1 MRNSNKKKPKLKYI
15 GTYTACVFLIYSGLA
30 QAKKK
35 YEFDPSLINSSD
47 GKVSIDIF
55 NEEPFPA
62 GTYIVDIFLN
72 GDYRITQP
80 VEFVKTEY
88 SNNEISPCLDE
99 KLLLNLGVKKDLA
112 KNAGKCATKNKQ
124 WTITH
129 NLYEQSL
136 SVNIAESDLDK
147 IIDGVAPKILWD
159 DGIPSI
165 FLNYR
170 ANTSTIN
177 SKKNNDSQNYAH
189 LDLTPGLNF
198 GPWRVRNTTFF
209 NYTSTGESKW
219 QNVNNYLERG
229 LKEIDSQLIIGDFLT
244 KNNLFYS
251 SSLRG
256 VALSTDESM
265 IPGRLR
271 NNSPV
276 IRGVAKSQAHVEV
289 EYNGYIIYAKTVDA
303 GIFEFDDLPDVGS
316 EGTYKVTVYESDGTK
331 NIIMIPFIQAPLS
344 LKKGFSTYSINL
356 GRYRGNSFKEIG
368 PTIFDAS
375 YSYGIN
381 EYVTLSTSLQFSD
394 IYEAYAAGLSFSLGS
409 FGALSL
415 EGTNASAKEY
425 GDKKEVKNGSSVTL
439 KYSKDFQDIGTD
451 LYLANHSYN
460 SKNYRTLNDVY
471 EVLDSETVSDSNR
484 KNSTSI
490 GINKLVNDYGGL
502 RLSYNVDRYW
512 DGNKNKYF
520 DISFNGVFKGI
531 TYSLGYNE
539 NSDKYRKN
547 NHVFSASINVP
558 FRMDNDQ
565 FISTNYRY
573 NNGTSQGETHS
584 VGVSGTSLNNSLSW
598 YVNQRYN
605 NERYYGFSGNS
616 TLRHQYGYIGIGAS
630 TDRNS
635 NAYNADVGGGI
646 LYTKHGLTFGQEI
659 TQSSAVLVA
668 EGASDVP
675 VLGASGVKT
684 NSQGR
689 ALVTGLQP
697 YRENI
702 LSLDPLETPED
713 VEILQTDIKVIP
725 TKGAIVEGKFRTS
738 EGQKSLVRITTSN
751 NSNIPF
757 GSIVTLKGDNNNAG
771 IVGDNGEVFLTGL
784 PKSGVLE
791 VKWGHDRDDTCSVS
805 FSELTDY
812 NTKALI
818 CH

>member
-256 VALSTDESM
+256 VALRTDESM

-276 IRGVAKSQAHVEV
+276 IRGVAKSQA
-289 EYNGYIIYAKTVDA
+289 
-303 GIFEFDDLPDVGS
+303 
-316 EGTYKVTVYESDGTK
+316 
-331 NIIMIPFIQAPLS
+331 
-344 LKKGFSTYSINL
+344 
-356 GRYRGNSFKEIG
+356 
-368 PTIFDAS
+368 
-375 YSYGIN
+375 
-381 EYVTLSTSLQFSD
+381 
-394 IYEAYAAGLSFSLGS
+394 
-409 FGALSL
+409 
-415 EGTNASAKEY
+415 
-425 GDKKEVKNGSSVTL
+425 
-439 KYSKDFQDIGTD
+439 
-451 LYLANHSYN
+451 
-460 SKNYRTLNDVY
+460 
-471 EVLDSETVSDSNR
+471 
-484 KNSTSI
+484 
-490 GINKLVNDYGGL
+490 
-502 RLSYNVDRYW
+502 
-512 DGNKNKYF
+512 
-520 DISFNGVFKGI
+520 
-531 TYSLGYNE
+531 
-539 NSDKYRKN
+539 
-547 NHVFSASINVP
+547 
-558 FRMDNDQ
+558 
-565 FISTNYRY
+565 
-573 NNGTSQGETHS
+573 
-584 VGVSGTSLNNSLSW
+584 
-598 YVNQRYN
+598 
-605 NERYYGFSGNS
+605 
-616 TLRHQYGYIGIGAS
+616 
-630 TDRNS
+630 
-635 NAYNADVGGGI
+635 
-646 LYTKHGLTFGQEI
+646 
-659 TQSSAVLVA
+659 
-668 EGASDVP
+668 
-675 VLGASGVKT
+675 
-684 NSQGR
+684 
-689 ALVTGLQP
+689 
-697 YRENI
+697 
-702 LSLDPLETPED
+702 
-713 VEILQTDIKVIP
+713 
-725 TKGAIVEGKFRTS
+725 
-738 EGQKSLVRITTSN
+738 
-751 NSNIPF
+751 
-757 GSIVTLKGDNNNAG
+757 
-771 IVGDNGEVFLTGL
+771 
-784 PKSGVLE
+784 
-791 VKWGHDRDDTCSVS
+791 
-805 FSELTDY
+805 
-812 NTKALI
+812 
-818 CH
+818 